1 LAQLQAAAVRGKVVP
16 NFDVIQGLGMI
27 SRIWGAS
34 GVVLGALLLA
44 GCSFFS
50 HSTTWTKS
58 GANEDQ
64 AQSDLAACKEQAD
77 VQAGRDAKIDQDI
90 ATTTAAPNGIDQSP
104 IQNMQSFHSQN
115 RYDSVLNDCMEQ
127 NGYRQAE

>member
-1 LAQLQAAAVRGKVVP
+1 MAQLQAAAVRGKVVS

-58 GANEDQ
+58 GANE
-64 AQSDLAACKEQAD
+64 
-77 VQAGRDAKIDQDI
+77 
-90 ATTTAAPNGIDQSP
+90 
-104 IQNMQSFHSQN
+104 
-115 RYDSVLNDCMEQ
+115 
-127 NGYRQAE
+127 